1 MKKIFVTT
9 FIFAISLFCCGRACA
24 YEIITLD
31 TSALP
36 SFSSTVLDTVESDDN
51 PVLEQ
56 NDSSKE
62 QPVDSAGSFIKV
74 PKAKKQETIAPQ
86 EPLRSELGQYNPA
99 ASKFVLFD
107 AVSKAAKDVYNLEI
121 ERTDVPSA
129 LLRTILPGSLKIQ
142 KPLQWRA
149 CISGRQFNSIFRKT

>member
-62 QPVDSAGSFIKV
+62 QPVDSAGSFI
-74 PKAKKQETIAPQ
+74 
-86 EPLRSELGQYNPA
+86 
-99 ASKFVLFD
+99 
-107 AVSKAAKDVYNLEI
+107 
-121 ERTDVPSA
+121 SA
-129 LLRTILPGSLKIQ
+129 EG
-142 KPLQWRA
+142 
-149 CISGRQFNSIFRKT
+149 